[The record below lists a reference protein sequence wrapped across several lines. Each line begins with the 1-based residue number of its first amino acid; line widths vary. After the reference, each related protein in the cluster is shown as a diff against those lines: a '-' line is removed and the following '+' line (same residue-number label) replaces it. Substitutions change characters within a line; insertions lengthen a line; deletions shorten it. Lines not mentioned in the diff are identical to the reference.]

1 MAAILLQRPEAL
13 ILDEPTNHID
23 AQAREFLIET
33 VSSWPGAVLFTS
45 HDRDF
50 IERISTAVLD
60 LDTGPFQIYLNNDDA
75 NGIVR
80 CNGAYSDYMRAKEDA
95 KATHIKL
102 HEQQEAQRS
111 KLTAHRRASEQVTN
125 KNYNS
130 KSEQG
135 ISTKFFADR
144 AQTVSTRR
152 KSDDDRRLEALAA
165 SEIRKPR
172 YEGLSIVLPR
182 PTQRLSGVI
191 VSARNFSI
199 TKCLAPVSFSM
210 NAGDHLLLT
219 GPNGSGKS
227 TLMSSIHARDGL
239 NAQSSA
245 FVPQSLPQP
254 VDELITEQVWT
265 NGIGQAGKG
274 FLHPQYWSVG
284 IKDLSDGNK
293 RRAQLALALASAPA
307 VLLIDEPTNYLNLDT
322 IESLEAAM
330 QSWEGT
336 LIISSHDQW
345 LIKNWAGRRLTIHP
359 VP

>member
-1 MAAILLQRPEAL
+1 
-13 ILDEPTNHID
+13 
-23 AQAREFLIET
+23 
-33 VSSWPGAVLFTS
+33 
-45 HDRDF
+45 
-50 IERISTAVLD
+50 
-60 LDTGPFQIYLNNDDA
+60 
-75 NGIVR
+75 
-80 CNGAYSDYMRAKEDA
+80 
-95 KATHIKL
+95 
-102 HEQQEAQRS
+102 
-111 KLTAHRRASEQVTN
+111 
-125 KNYNS
+125 
-130 KSEQG
+130 
-135 ISTKFFADR
+135 
-144 AQTVSTRR
+144 
-152 KSDDDRRLEALAA
+152 
-165 SEIRKPR
+165 
-172 YEGLSIVLPR
+172 
-182 PTQRLSGVI
+182 
-191 VSARNFSI
+191 
-199 TKCLAPVSFSM
+199 M

-254 VDELITEQVWT
+254 VDELITEQAWT

-345 LIKNWAGRRLTIHP
+345 LIKNWAGQRLTIHP